1 MSVTVCRCSFGL
13 WSSRRQIEKI
23 IHLPWTC
30 HDVYNDELMSFW
42 RPHTA
47 KLIVKLVLLLVE
59 HIPAIFPTLAPRALG
74 GTRGNR
80 EHDNERVRG
89 RVDVFLKV
97 RCIELKKKSFVELF
111 SWIGTSV
118 CSSSTYLIQD

>member
-1 MSVTVCRCSFGL
+1 
-13 WSSRRQIEKI
+13 
-23 IHLPWTC
+23 
-30 HDVYNDELMSFW
+30 MSFW

-74 GTRGNR
+74 GTQGNR

-97 RCIELKKKSFVELF
+97 RCIELKKKRAFFVDRLGTRVHQSVHRPHISSKIELGSRRF
-111 SWIGTSV
+111 NGRRQAKKGERGKEHRQRKT
-118 CSSSTYLIQD
+118 QNANK